1 MPASPSPRPKLAKK
15 FFLLTKAFFNGHNK
29 RVARGWL
36 AVLMGLCATVGVV
49 QVFVSYAMRDVITA
63 LTQRDHDAW
72 VRGLWKFVAICFVSV
87 PVGVFYRYSQERL
100 SLVWRRWMT
109 QHLIKRYFFNRAY
122 YRIRASESVDN
133 PDQRIA
139 EDVRSFTTGV
149 LGFFL
154 VIVNSVVTLV
164 AFLGVLWTV
173 SHLLV
178 GVLFLYATV
187 GTLASMYFGHH
198 LVGLHFNQ
206 YQREASFR
214 YGLVRVRENAESI
227 AFFRGEKREHRDLVE
242 RFSEV
247 LENTLWIIG
256 WNRNLGFFAN
266 GYNYLALIIPGVI
279 VGPLFIRGAVEF
291 GVVTQAE
298 SAFAQVLL
306 ALSVII
312 AQIEGLSA
320 FTAGIRRLG
329 DLWDNLDEFDVEDA
343 REEAEATIETNEEAL
358 HLALNDVTVR
368 TPDGT
373 KTLVRNLTLKLPRR
387 GSLLVMG
394 ESGAG
399 KSSLLR
405 TIAGLWQ
412 SGTGAIDRPAHNR
425 LMFLPQKPY
434 MVNGSLRAQLMYPLN
449 ESDADDAAI
458 TAAID
463 RVNLGEIL
471 LRVDGDL
478 GKVVDWTNILSLGE
492 QQRVAFARLFLK
504 KPVIAFLDEA
514 TSALDEENEHLLY
527 GELRVSGIAFVSVG
541 HRSTLKQYHDSL
553 LVLSRDGSSEMQ
565 TLEPE
570 KKADAAA
577 PAAPAAA

>member
-1 MPASPSPRPKLAKK
+1 MPSPPSSNPKLVKK
-15 FFLLTKAFFNGHNK
+15 FFLLTRRFFNGTN
-29 RVARGWL
+29 RRQARGWL
-36 AVLMGLCATVGVV
+36 AVLLGLCAAAGVV
-49 QVFVSYAMRDVITA
+49 QVFVSYAMRDFVTA

-87 PVGVFYRYSQERL
+87 PVGVFYRYAQERL
-100 SLVWRRWMT
+100 SLVWRKWMT

-149 LGFFL
+149 LGYAL
-154 VIVNSVVTLV
+154 VIVNSAVTLI

-173 SHLLV
+173 SHTLV
-178 GVLFLYATV
+178 GVLFLYAAL
-187 GTLASMYFGHH
+187 GTLASMLLGRR
-198 LVGLHFNQ
+198 LVGLQFNQ
-206 YQREASFR
+206 YQREATFR
-214 YGLVRVRENAESI
+214 YGLVRVRDNAESI

-242 RFSEV
+242 SFSDV
-247 LENTLWIIG
+247 LENSLWIIG
-256 WNRNLGFFAN
+256 WNRNIGFFTN
-266 GYNYLALIIPGVI
+266 GFNYLALIVPGLI

-312 AQIEGLSA
+312 VQIEGLSA

-329 DLWDNLDEFDVEDA
+329 DLWDNLDDFDAEDA
-343 REEAEATIETNEEAL
+343 RELEEAKIETNEEAL
-358 HLALNDVTVR
+358 YLGLKHVTVE
-368 TPDGT
+368 TPNGGKILARD
-373 KTLVRNLTLKLPRR
+373 LSFQLPRR

-412 SGTGAIDRPAHNR
+412 SGSGAIDRPAHKH

-434 MVNGSLRAQLMYPLN
+434 MVNGSLRAQLIYPLN
-449 ESDADDAAI
+449 ESDADDTDIAAVVE
-458 TAAID
+458 

-471 LRVDGDL
+471 QRVDGDL
-478 GKVVDWTNILSLGE
+478 GKIVDWTNVLSLGE

-504 KPVIAFLDEA
+504 MPAIAFLDEA
-514 TSALDEENEHLLY
+514 TSALDEENERMLY
-527 GELRVSGIAFVSVG
+527 GKLRESGIAFVSVG
-541 HRSTLKQYHDSL
+541 HRSTLKSYHDSL
-553 LVLSRDGSSEMQ
+553 LVLNRDGSSEMQ
-565 TLEPE
+565 ALG
-570 KKADAAA
+570 
-577 PAAPAAA
+577 